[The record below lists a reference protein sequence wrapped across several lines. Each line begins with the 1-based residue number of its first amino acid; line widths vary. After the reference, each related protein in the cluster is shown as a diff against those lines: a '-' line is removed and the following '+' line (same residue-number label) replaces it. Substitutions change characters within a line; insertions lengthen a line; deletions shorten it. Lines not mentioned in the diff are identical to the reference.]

1 MIMKKI
7 FVLLF
12 TLLCITATA
21 QNRYF
26 TKEGRVSFFS
36 EAPLENIEAHNQQVT
51 SILDLSKS
59 EVAITLLMKLFKF
72 DKSLMEEHF
81 NENYVESG
89 KYPKAIF
96 TGSFKSDAAIDANKN
111 GVYPVSID
119 GSLTLHGVTQP
130 VKTTGSI
137 EVKNGSVVAKT
148 KFKIAIKDYNIE
160 VPRLVMKNIAEIVEV
175 TVELPYTL
183 QKN

>member
-1 MIMKKI
+1 MKK
-7 FVLLF
+7 FLVLLF
-12 TLLCITATA
+12 TLFCISATA
-21 QNRYF
+21 QSRYF
-26 TKEGRVSFFS
+26 TKEGRISFFS

-51 SILDLSKS
+51 SILDFAKS
-59 EVAITLLMKLFKF
+59 EVAITLLMKSFKF
-72 DKSLMEEHF
+72 EKSLMEEHF
-81 NENYVESG
+81 NENYIESS

-96 TGSFKSDAAIDANKN
+96 TGSFKSESAIDANKN
-111 GVYPVSID
+111 GVYPVTID

-130 VKTTGSI
+130 IKTTGSI

-160 VPRLVMKNIAEIVEV
+160 VPKLVVKNIAEIVEV
-175 TVELPYTL
+175 TAELPYTF

>member
-1 MIMKKI
+1 MKKI
-7 FVLLF
+7 VFLLF
-12 TLLCITATA
+12 TLVTVAATA

-26 TKEGRVSFFS
+26 TKEGSISFFS

-51 SILDLSKS
+51 SILDLSKN
-59 EVAITLLMKLFKF
+59 EVAITLLMKSFKF
-72 DKSLMEEHF
+72 EKSLMEEHF
-81 NENYVESG
+81 NENYIESG

-96 TGSFKSDAAIDANKN
+96 TGSFKSDTPLDPNKN

-119 GSLTLHGVTQP
+119 GSLTLHGVTRP
-130 VKTTGSI
+130 IKTTGSI

-148 KFKIAIKDYNIE
+148 KFTIAIKDYNIE
-160 VPRLVMKNIAEIVEV
+160 VPKLVVKNIAEIVEI
-175 TVELPYTL
+175 TAELPYTL